1 MNTFWLWE
9 SGFLGRD
16 YGKFESDKK
25 IIFERFNIKH
35 THVQATYDWHLITPD
50 KIKMPWKFR
59 GNKESWDDAETLEWI
74 WIRVKK

>member
-35 THVQATYDWHLITPD
+35 THVQATYNWHLITPD
-50 KIKMPWKFR
+50 KIKNPWKFR